1 MNACSQK
8 DDFGYGCMPFA
19 SFISKKMYVA
29 LTCLKLGINFEKLCH
44 LPLWLY
50 IIHIQT
56 DATCLFQ
63 FWQRKTTPK
72 YIPNNTQ
79 QLRSNDVIFIYLLR
93 DQYRPLFQSA
103 SAQSNVRKL
112 KHTLTSFCQY
122 LLIDT
127 CTVHIVYQN
136 WDSFNLDEF
145 HTSTEKW
152 IDYKLIS
159 VSRWK
164 LINKIFAIQINSC
177 IGLCMCIRYNIFDI
191 YMECR

>member
-1 MNACSQK
+1 MRPVY
-8 DDFGYGCMPFA
+8 F
-19 SFISKKMYVA
+19 
-29 LTCLKLGINFEKLCH
+29 NFDRGKQHRSTYRITL
-44 LPLWLY
+44 
-50 IIHIQT
+50 
-56 DATCLFQ
+56 
-63 FWQRKTTPK
+63 
-72 YIPNNTQ
+72 NNYAQ
-79 QLRSNDVIFIYLLR
+79 MML
-93 DQYRPLFQSA
+93 YRPLFQSA
-103 SAQSNVRKL
+103 NAQSNVRKL

-145 HTSTEKW
+145 HTLTEKW